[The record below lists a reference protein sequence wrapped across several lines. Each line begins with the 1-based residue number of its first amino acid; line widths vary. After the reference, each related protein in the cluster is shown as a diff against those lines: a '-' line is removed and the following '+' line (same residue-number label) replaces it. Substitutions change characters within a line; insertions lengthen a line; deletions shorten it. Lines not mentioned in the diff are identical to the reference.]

1 MNGNNNNIVMNLINI
16 MRANG
21 NPNVYL
27 TNLAKQNPQVRNL
40 LNQKRQSNMS
50 WEQFTMQLAKQN
62 GVDMTPI
69 IQGLNNNGIKF

>member
-1 MNGNNNNIVMNLINI
+1 MNGNNNVVMNIINI

-21 NPNVYL
+21 NSNVYL
-27 TNLAKQNPQVRNL
+27 TNLAKQNPQVRTL

-69 IQGLNNNGIKF
+69 IQDLNNNGIKF

>member
-1 MNGNNNNIVMNLINI
+1 MNGNNNVVMNIINI

-27 TNLAKQNPQVRNL
+27 TNLAKQNPQIRNL

>member
-1 MNGNNNNIVMNLINI
+1 MNGNNNVVMNIINI

>member
-1 MNGNNNNIVMNLINI
+1 MNGNNNVVMNIINI

-69 IQGLNNNGIKF
+69 IQDLNNNGIKF